1 MTIPPG
7 LAMQIRADIERL
19 TPKIHALI
27 LDDAN
32 HTPQGVAMALVRYA
46 AQVIHATGDRR
57 AYDDLTIAAWESIA

>member
-32 HTPQGVAMALVRYA
+32 HTPQG
-46 AQVIHATGDRR
+46 DRK
-57 AYDDLTIAAWESIA
+57 SVV